1 MKTYK
6 QFIAECNSVLNEQPS
21 SAFLG
26 FSKRLGSGVGSGN
39 VGVNASVSGGGSKP
53 GSTQYSA
60 GGSLQRGEFSGQGD
74 RVSRGIDAALSNYNS
89 GTNAANTSTST
100 ISKGTRGS
108 FSANVSGSVGGG
120 QPKPVV
126 QKTTPEP
133 QSVKPKTKPKQTKD
147 NQPPVKINRKNYAH
161 ADPVVDAKLRKDPKL
176 MDRAVQFAR
185 TAQKTGNTKNSNFYN
200 NAIVGG
206 TALNRRQA
214 RMTSQSRE
222 MAGNNAVAG
231 SSFTYGRSSDKNDY
245 QAHKA
250 QYKDWKASQQPQQT
264 PPGAFNPRA
273 LPPRPPV

>member
-6 QFIAECNSVLNEQPS
+6 QFIAECNFILNEQPS

-26 FSKRLGSGVGSGN
+26 VSKRLGSGVGSGN

-60 GGSLQRGEFSGQGD
+60 GGSLQRGEFSGQGN
-74 RVSRGIDAALSNYNS
+74 RITKGVDAALSNYKR
-89 GTNAANTSTST
+89 GTNTANTSTST

-120 QPKPVV
+120 QQPKPVV
-126 QKTTPEP
+126 KKTTPDP
-133 QSVKPKTKPKQTKD
+133 QSVKPKTKLKQTTD

-214 RMTSQSRE
+214 RMTSQARQMSGSTASIAYGDASHRNDRE
-222 MAGNNAVAG
+222 
-231 SSFTYGRSSDKNDY
+231 
-245 QAHKA
+245 AHKA
-250 QYKDWKASQQPQQT
+250 QYKDWKASQK
-264 PPGAFNPRA
+264 PPM
-273 LPPRPPV
+273 